1 VIRFLHTSDW
11 QIGMKGGHLKEAAPL
26 VTEARI
32 ASIRSLMAL
41 ARERECA
48 FVAACGDLFENNAID
63 RQQIANVAAV
73 LAEFPDVMVEAIP
86 GNHDP
91 DGHGSVWRD
100 RAMANLPNLRLHRV
114 PGPIEAHGVTLLPL
128 PVTDATSAMDALRT
142 LPDCERGRAIQ
153 IALGHGHVTAWS
165 FGGHEDEV
173 RLPLDITHVD
183 RSGIDFLALGHWHGT
198 RTRPG
203 ADGAVRV
210 AYSGTHE
217 QTKFTETG
225 AGNVLVVEIGQ
236 PGATPV
242 VEEHRVAQ
250 LVWAVVA
257 FEFGRDGAMPELDA
271 ALAGTDADLTQIT
284 LTGPFPIAHRDRL
297 ATLLAKHRGRF
308 QHTKLEQ
315 NLRWTRE
322 ASSGHA
328 IADPGL
334 RDALGEI
341 EKMIESLDDQ
351 TSVGAEAA
359 RRARDLLLE
368 LDEDAAR

>member
-1 VIRFLHTSDW
+1 ML
-11 QIGMKGGHLKEAAPL
+11 LAPL
-26 VTEARI
+26 KDADIDLTGIDYQSPVTTTNELVYA
-32 ASIRSLMAL
+32 
-41 ARERECA
+41 
-48 FVAACGDLFENNAID
+48 NNGTKELKFLKQAGP
-63 RQQIANVAAV
+63 VT
-73 LAEFPDVMVEAIP
+73 FPDVPESYHQAAVFHVCPLDYEVPLSTLLVEAIP

-142 LPDCERGRAIQ
+142 LPDGERGRAIQ

-225 AGNVLVVEIGQ
+225 AGNVLVVEIAQ

-271 ALAGTDADLTQIT
+271 ALAGTDADLIQIT